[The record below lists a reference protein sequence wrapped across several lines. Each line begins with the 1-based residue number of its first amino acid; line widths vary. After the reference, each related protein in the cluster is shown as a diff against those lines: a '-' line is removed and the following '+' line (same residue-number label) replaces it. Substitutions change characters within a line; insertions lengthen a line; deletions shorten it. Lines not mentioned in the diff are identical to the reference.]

1 MSIEDAVKESI
12 RDLPATMS
20 KGQRAL
26 ESLAIYRAA
35 RLPVPDEVLRQIDNC
50 YRHFT
55 EGKPVA
61 FMSAVE
67 RTIPSPITL
76 GEAFGVPDLRG
87 GEKIALKRKRLALAS
102 PVLVAIFTGQ
112 GRRRAPRGRANLGD
126 AIESINRGLTVSE
139 VEDWV
144 RSHPSPKADKKRPE

>member
-1 MSIEDAVKESI
+1 MSIEDAIKERI

-50 YRHFT
+50 YRSFT
-55 EGKPVA
+55 QGKPVA
-61 FMSAVE
+61 FFTKAE
-67 RTIPSPITL
+67 RSNPAPLTL

-87 GEKIALKRKRLALAS
+87 GEKSAIKRKRLAMLS
-102 PVLVAIFTGQ
+102 PDLVSLFTGQ
-112 GRRRAPRGRANLGD
+112 GSEKLPRGRDGCEAAATRL
-126 AIESINRGLTVSE
+126 GLTISE

-144 RSHPSPKADKKRPE
+144 AEHLPSKRRKCEPP